1 MVTRRSRAGGKR
13 PGSVVAKALQHARL
27 QIDLLALI
35 FRSCEMRVDFPLVGL
50 LAFAIVSCGGGTET
64 TAQMDTKWYEGG
76 TLHKATAAEWSSA
89 SPSNQ
94 LATAGD
100 WSAIILGETRV
111 RELGL
116 DGLRSHAQQ
125 MVACVNTAISDGPS
139 NQAVSEVAAGCSI
152 LMNQ

>member
-1 MVTRRSRAGGKR
+1 
-13 PGSVVAKALQHARL
+13 
-27 QIDLLALI
+27 
-35 FRSCEMRVDFPLVGL
+35 MRVDFPLVGL

-94 LATAGD
+94 LETAGD
-100 WSAIILGETRV
+100 WTAIILGETRV